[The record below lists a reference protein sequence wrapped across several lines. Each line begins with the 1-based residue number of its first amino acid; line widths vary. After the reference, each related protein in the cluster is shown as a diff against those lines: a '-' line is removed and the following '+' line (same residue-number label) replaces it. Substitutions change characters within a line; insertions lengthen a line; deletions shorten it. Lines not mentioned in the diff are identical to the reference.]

1 MTIKPLS
8 LLFTRFH
15 LPAVCLKY
23 MARRASTAFPRGA
36 WERGQVSLRTV
47 MGVAITLPILLSCTV
62 GPDYQRPTANVPAEF
77 KELKGWKIAQPKDQQ
92 LTGNWWE
99 LFKDAE
105 LNRLE
110 AQVNISNQSLAQA
123 EAQFRQSQSLVQEAT
138 AAYFPTA
145 TGTATAN
152 RFRAAS
158 GQSVAVQGV
167 KNLFGMAM
175 SMAWEPD
182 LWGGVRR
189 QVEANEA
196 NAQASHATLQALK
209 LSTHA
214 LLAQNYFQLRG
225 LDAEKKLLDD
235 TSVAYQKILTINQNR
250 YAAGVIGKPDI
261 TQAQTQLASTQAQA
275 VDVQIARAKLEH
287 AIAMLIGKAPA
298 ELTITNAGL
307 TASVPVIP
315 VTIPSELLERRPDI
329 AVAERQVAAA
339 NAQIGVAKA
348 AYFPTIS
355 LSATKGT
362 QSRELSSLL
371 STAARYWA
379 LGPAA
384 MAVPLFNGGLTGA
397 QMDAAINGFDA
408 SVAAYRQSVLV
419 SFQEVED
426 QLSTLR
432 LLAEEIQ
439 RQQQAVT
446 AARESVALIDNQ
458 YKAGTVNYLNVM
470 VAQGVALNN
479 EKTAV
484 DLQSQQLQ
492 AAVLLVKALGGG
504 WHNSDIPKAGDIG
517 GEQKWSQFLPIPLK

>member
-1 MTIKPLS
+1 MIIKFILH
-8 LLFTRFH
+8 RFH
-15 LPAVCLKY
+15 APRGNAAVDAPASRTAGAVQI
-23 MARRASTAFPRGA
+23 AFPRWSVGTINT
-36 WERGQVSLRTV
+36 RGF
-47 MGVAITLPILLSCTV
+47 AIALPILLSACTV
-62 GPDYQRPTANVPAEF
+62 GPDYQRPTANIPTEF
-77 KELKGWKIAQPKDQQ
+77 KELKGWKTAQPQDQQ
-92 LTGNWWE
+92 LSNKWWE
-99 LFKDAE
+99 LFKDSE
-105 LNRLE
+105 LKRLE
-110 AQVNISNQSLAQA
+110 AQVNIQNQSLAQA
-123 EAQFRQSQSLVQEAT
+123 EAQFRQAQSLVQEAK

-175 SMAWEPD
+175 SMVWEPD

-189 QVEANEA
+189 QVETNQA
-196 NAQASHATLQALK
+196 NAQAGNATLQALR

-235 TSVAYQKILTINQNR
+235 TIIAYQKILTINQNR

-261 TQAQTQLASTQAQA
+261 TQAQTQLASAQAQA

-287 AIAMLIGKAPA
+287 AIAVLIGKAPA
-298 ELTITNAGL
+298 ELSIAPAGITANL
-307 TASVPVIP
+307 PQIP

-371 STAARYWA
+371 SAAARYWA

-384 MAVPLFNGGLTGA
+384 MALPLFDGGLRGS
-397 QMDAAINGFDA
+397 QMEAAINGFDA

-426 QLSTLR
+426 QLSSLR
-432 LLAEEIQ
+432 LLAEEIDS
-439 RQQQAVT
+439 QQQAVT

-504 WHNSDIPKAGDIG
+504 WHSSDIPSADDIG
-517 GEQKWSQFLPIPLK
+517 GEAKWSQFLPIPLN

>member
-1 MTIKPLS
+1 MNRKLLTRS
-8 LLFTRFH
+8 LKTCE
-15 LPAVCLKY
+15 VLKT
-23 MARRASTAFPRGA
+23 S
-36 WERGQVSLRTV
+36 QVSFCKV
-47 MGVAITLPILLSCTV
+47 MGFAIALPILLSCTV
-62 GPDYQRPTANVPAEF
+62 GPDYQRPTANVPIEF
-77 KELKGWKIAQPKDQQ
+77 KELKGWKTAQPQDQP

-99 LFKDAE
+99 LFKDTE
-105 LNRLE
+105 LNGLE
-110 AQVNISNQSLAQA
+110 AQVNLNNQSLAQA
-123 EAQFRQSQSLVQEAT
+123 DAQFRQSQSLVQEAKS
-138 AAYFPTA
+138 AYFPTA

-196 NAQASHATLQALK
+196 NAQASNATLQALK

-225 LDAEKKLLDD
+225 LDAEKKLLND
-235 TSVAYQKILTINQNR
+235 TIVAYQKILKINENR
-250 YAAGVIGKPDI
+250 YAAGVIGKTDI
-261 TQAQTQLASTQAQA
+261 TQAQTQLASAQAQA
-275 VDVQIARAKLEH
+275 IDVQIARAKLEH
-287 AIAMLIGKAPA
+287 AIAVLIGKAPA
-298 ELTITNAGL
+298 ELTISVAGL
-307 TASVPVIP
+307 TATLPAIP
-315 VTIPSELLERRPDI
+315 VSIPSQLLERRPDI
-329 AVAERQVAAA
+329 AVSERQVAAA

-362 QSRELSSLL
+362 QSRELSTLL

-384 MAVPLFNGGLTGA
+384 LALPLFDGGMRGS
-397 QMDAAINGFDA
+397 QMEAAINGFDA
-408 SVAAYRQSVLV
+408 SIAVYRQSVLV

-426 QLSTLR
+426 QLSSLR

-439 RQQQAVT
+439 AQQIAVT

-470 VAQGVALNN
+470 VAQGVALSN

-484 DLQSQQLQ
+484 TLQSQQLQ

-504 WHNSDIPKAGDIG
+504 WHNSEIPSKDDIG
-517 GEQKWSQFLPIPLK
+517 GEPKWSQFLPIPLK